1 MIRSRFTRL
10 LFAIAALVISG
21 AAFNTPVA
29 ATSTASDYILCSCN
43 YCRTHP
49 NVVCRISPTGYSI
62 LCSDYSLQHSC
73 TV

>member
-1 MIRSRFTRL
+1 MIRSRFSRL
-10 LFAIAALVISG
+10 LLAIAALLISG

-29 ATSTASDYILCSCN
+29 AIPPTGDYILCSCN

-49 NVVCRISPTGYSI
+49 DVVCQISPSGYSI
-62 LCSDYSLQHSC
+62 LCSDYSQQHSC